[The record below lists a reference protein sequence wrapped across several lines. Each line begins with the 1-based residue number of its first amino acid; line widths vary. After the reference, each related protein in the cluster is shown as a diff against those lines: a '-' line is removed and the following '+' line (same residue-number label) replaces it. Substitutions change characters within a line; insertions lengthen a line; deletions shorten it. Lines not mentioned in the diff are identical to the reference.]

1 MNTVEVFSL
10 DDIASAIVGIYE
22 KKPGWLW
29 FRGHRDVSWNLH
41 PSVWRDHTEQVER
54 YMSNRF
60 YARARTRH
68 PHSPGNEDWAGWISL
83 MQHYGLPTRLLDWT
97 MSALVAAFFATHKYR
112 YAENVKTTAC
122 IWVIDA
128 IGLNISQGFE
138 PVAPPLNYWMAERL
152 VRPAFK
158 GKDREDDRPL
168 AKVIAAMA
176 VESDPRMQVQQ
187 GAFTVHTTAELLTNL
202 PGTEKWLHQLVIPTD
217 AAKHI
222 AWQLAALGVRESEL
236 FPDLDH
242 LASDLRNEFAA
253 HNKKT

>member
-1 MNTVEVFSL
+1 MNTIEVSSL
-10 DDIASAIVGIYE
+10 DDISSAIFGLY
-22 KKPGWLW
+22 KTKPGWLW
-29 FRGHRDVSWNLH
+29 FRGHRDKTWNLQ
-41 PSVWRDHTEQVER
+41 PTVWRGHSEEVER

-68 PHSPGNEDWAGWISL
+68 PQSPGNEDWAGWISL

-112 YAENVKTTAC
+112 YTENEKTMAC

-128 IGLNISQGFE
+128 IALNVSQGFE
-138 PVAPPLNYWMAERL
+138 SVAPPLNYWMAQRL

-158 GKDREDDRPL
+158 GTDREDSEPL
-168 AKVIAAMA
+168 AQVIAAMA
-176 VESDPRMQVQQ
+176 VECDPRMQVQQ
-187 GAFTVHTTAELLTNL
+187 GAFTVHTTAQFLSDL
-202 PGTEKWLHQLVIPTD
+202 PGADRWLHQLVIPTD

-222 AWQLAALGVRESEL
+222 AWQLAALGVREAEL

-242 LASDLRNEFAA
+242 LASDLRNEFTPP
-253 HNKKT
+253 KKSS